1 MFTTTSRYYPLPVL
15 AYVNADGSELRY
27 VSRRFLPPGNQF
39 ALLSE
44 HRVVERERLDN
55 ITAQYLDDAEQFW
68 RICDAN
74 EAMSP
79 FHLATPGSIVLIT
92 LPQGIPGPRSA

>member
-1 MFTTTSRYYPLPVL
+1 MFTTTSRYYSLPIL
-15 AYVNADGSELRY
+15 AYASADGTELRY
-27 VSRRFLPPGNQF
+27 VSRRFLPSGDQF
-39 ALLSE
+39 ALLSQ
-44 HRVVERERLDN
+44 HSVVEHERLDN

-79 FHLATPGSIVLIT
+79 FDLVVPGNIVLIT
-92 LPQGIPGPRSA
+92 LPQGIPGPSNA